1 MVVGL
6 AGIMS
11 HCKALQ
17 EPMVGFLVWIVKAN
31 IAIASSARE
40 HLVRIR
46 SEHKCLLSARIGI
59 GNVNLHCDAMNRLP
73 TLVCA

>member
-11 HCKALQ
+11 HCNALQ
-17 EPMVGFLVWIVKAN
+17 EPMVGFLVWIVEAN

-46 SEHKCLLSARIGI
+46 SEHNCLLSARI
-59 GNVNLHCDAMNRLP
+59 GNVNLHCDAMDRLP
-73 TLVCA
+73 TLVWE